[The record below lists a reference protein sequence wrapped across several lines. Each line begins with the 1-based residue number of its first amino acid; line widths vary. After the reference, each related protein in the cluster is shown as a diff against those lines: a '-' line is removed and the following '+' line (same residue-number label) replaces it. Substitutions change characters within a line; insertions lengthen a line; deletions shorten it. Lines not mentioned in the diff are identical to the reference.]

1 MRIDFVKEKKG
12 EVIWYYTSID
22 GEYVTGSLSHD
33 SEKAMEFYERV
44 LDGTSQPEITI
55 IRTTNIENG
64 TTTTKP

>member
-1 MRIDFVKEKKG
+1 MKVDFVKEKKG
-12 EVIWYYTSID
+12 DVIWYYTSVD

-44 LDGTSQPEITI
+44 LVGTEKPEITI

-64 TTTTKP
+64 TAITKP